1 MAARP
6 RSREPDPETRSA
18 SATDSGRRAG
28 GGPGADLRAVALG
41 ATAWLSTGLAVAG
54 DPRLVVLVVAA
65 AASAALV
72 AWWRHD
78 WLIASL
84 AVVAAVCAVAG
95 GARTAMIQS
104 GPLAELAAQ
113 SATAEV
119 ELRVGGDG
127 RLWPPAGHRSGLW
140 IGSAVLVRLDARGES
155 WGSGAP
161 VRVVAT
167 GDVAGAWASVAQGAV
182 VRATVR
188 IGEPEAGSAAFAELR
203 AREPPV
209 PVAGPDAVSAAVGAL
224 RGGLVAATAGLPP
237 DARAL
242 VPALVVGDTQGVSA
256 DLQEAF
262 RTSGLLHLMAVSG
275 ANLVLI
281 LGFLR
286 AIAVTAGVRGRWLTG
301 VLVAG
306 VAGFV
311 ALCLGEPSVVRAAA
325 MGLVGLAAVGH
336 AGRGRHGLRFL
347 GAAVLAV
354 VLIEPPMALS
364 IGFALS
370 VVATF
375 GLLCWAGTW
384 ADHLARWLPRWCA
397 EALAV
402 PLAAQVATQ
411 PIVVALS
418 GQVSVV
424 SVLANLIAGP
434 LVGPATVL
442 GLVATL
448 LAPIALPLAALVAW
462 PAGLCAQAI
471 AWVGQLA
478 ASLPGAALPWPATTA
493 AVAVVTLA
501 SAVMVVLAPAVLGRP
516 LVCLGLTAALVVALL
531 RTPAPPGWPPRAWSV
546 ASCDVGQGDATVFAA
561 GPGHAV
567 VIDTGPDP
575 GLLTR
580 CLRQLGVRSVPMLV
594 LTHLHADHAGGVEAL
609 ARTPV
614 GLVVTSAVRT
624 PADADARVSR
634 ALPGAPRVIAEPG
647 MAWQAGGVR
656 IEVLAAPP
664 LTGERIQ
671 GEGESSA
678 ENDAS
683 LLLRAEVGDL
693 SVLLAGDAE
702 EAAQTAHARLGAAL
716 DVDVLLVPHHGS
728 GRHDPAFIAAT
739 TPAVA
744 LVSVGA
750 DNGYGHP
757 SAKTMRSVAATGA
770 RVARTDENG
779 AIAVARA
786 ADGALALSMAR

>member
-1 MAARP
+1 M
-6 RSREPDPETRSA
+6 
-18 SATDSGRRAG
+18 G
-28 GGPGADLRAVALG
+28 GADLRAVALG

-54 DPRLVVLVVAA
+54 DPRLLVLVAAA
-65 AASAALV
+65 AASAVLV
-72 AWWRHD
+72 AWWRHS

-84 AVVAAVCAVAG
+84 AVVAAVCALVG
-95 GARTAMIQS
+95 GARTAVIRS
-104 GPLAELAAQ
+104 GPLAELTAQ
-113 SATAEV
+113 AATAEV
-119 ELRVGGDG
+119 VLRVGGDG
-127 RLWPPAGHRSGLW
+127 RLWPPEGHRSGLW
-140 IGSAVLVRLDARGES
+140 IGSAVLIRLDARGDS

-167 GDVAGAWASVAQGAV
+167 GDVAGAWALVPQGTV

-188 IGEPEAGSAAFAELR
+188 LGEPEAGSAAFAELR
-203 AREPPV
+203 AREPPAQ
-209 PVAGPDAVSAAVGAL
+209 VAAPDAPSAVVGAL
-224 RGGLVAATAGLPP
+224 RGGLVAASATLPP

-242 VPALVVGDTQGVSA
+242 LPALVVGDTQGVSA
-256 DLQEAF
+256 DLQDVF
-262 RTSGLLHLMAVSG
+262 RLSGLLHLMAVSG

-286 AIAVTAGVRGRWLTG
+286 ATAATLGVRGGWLTG

-325 MGLVGLAAVGH
+325 MGLVGLAAVGR

-347 GAAVLAV
+347 GVAVLAV

-364 IGFALS
+364 VGFALS
-370 VVATF
+370 VAATS
-375 GLLCWAGTW
+375 GLLCWAGSW
-384 ADHLARWLPRWCA
+384 ADRLARWMPRWCA

-402 PLAAQVATQ
+402 PLAAQIATQ

-424 SVLANLIAGP
+424 SVLANLVAGP

-448 LAPIALPLAALVAW
+448 LAPVALPLAVLVAW

-471 AWVGQLA
+471 AWVGHAA
-478 ASLPGAALPWPATTA
+478 ASLPGAALPWPATPA
-493 AVAVVTLA
+493 AVVVAVLA
-501 SAVMVVLAPAVLGRP
+501 SAVMAVLAPVVLGRP
-516 LVCLGLTAALVVALL
+516 LLCLGLAAGLFVALL
-531 RTPAPPGWPPRAWSV
+531 RTPSPPGWPPRAWAV
-546 ASCDVGQGDATVFAA
+546 ASCDVGQGDATVLAA
-561 GPGHAV
+561 GPGQGV
-567 VIDTGPDP
+567 VIDTGPEP
-575 GLLTR
+575 ALLTR
-580 CLRQLGVRSVPMLV
+580 CLRQLGVTSVPLVV

-609 ARTPV
+609 ERTPV
-614 GLVVTSAVRT
+614 GLAVTSAVRT
-624 PADADARVSR
+624 PTDADARVNR
-634 ALPGAPRVIAEPG
+634 AMAGAHRVIAEPG

-656 IEVLAAPP
+656 IEVLAAPR
-664 LTGERIQ
+664 LTGERIP

-683 LLLRAEVGDL
+683 LLLRADVGGL
-693 SVLLAGDAE
+693 SVLIAGDAE
-702 EAAQTAHARLGAAL
+702 EAAQASHARLGAAI
-716 DVDVLLVPHHGS
+716 DVDVLVVPHHGS
-728 GRHDPAFIAAT
+728 GRHDPTFIAAT
-739 TPAVA
+739 TPVVA

-757 SAKTMRSVAATGA
+757 SAKTMRTVAATGA

-786 ADGALALSMAR
+786 PDGGLVVTMTR

>member
-1 MAARP
+1 MADHASSSALATGPVAGP
-6 RSREPDPETRSA
+6 RSRADT
-18 SATDSGRRAG
+18 
-28 GGPGADLRAVALG
+28 GADLRAVALG
-41 ATAWLSTGLAVAG
+41 ATAWLSTALAVAG
-54 DPRLVVLVVAA
+54 EPNLLVLVVAA
-65 AASAALV
+65 SASAALA
-72 AWWRHD
+72 AWWRQS
-78 WLIASL
+78 WLIGSL
-84 AVVAAVCAVAG
+84 AVVAAVCACAG
-95 GARTAMIQS
+95 GARTAMIRS
-104 GPLAELAAQ
+104 GPLAELAGQ

-119 ELRVGGDG
+119 ELRMGGDG
-127 RLWPPAGHRSGLW
+127 RLWPPEGHRSGLW
-140 IGSAVLVRLDARGES
+140 VGSAVLVRLDARGES

-161 VRVVAT
+161 VRVAAT
-167 GDVAGAWASVAQGAV
+167 GAVAGAWASVAQGSS

-188 IGEPEAGSAAFAELR
+188 VGVPEAGSAAFAELR

-209 PVAGPDAVSAAVGAL
+209 MVAEPDAVSAVVGAL
-224 RGGLVAATAGLPP
+224 RGGLVTVSSGLPP

-256 DLQEAF
+256 DLQEVF
-262 RTSGLLHLMAVSG
+262 RVSGLLHLMAVSG

-286 AIAVTAGVRGRWLTG
+286 AVAVLLGVRGRWLTG

-325 MGLVGLAAVGH
+325 MGLVGLAAVGQV
-336 AGRGRHGLRFL
+336 GRGRHGLRFL
-347 GAAVLAV
+347 GVAVLAV

-364 IGFALS
+364 VGFALS
-370 VVATF
+370 VTATF
-375 GLLCWAGTW
+375 GLLCWAGAW
-384 ADHLARWLPRWCA
+384 ADRLARWLPRWCA

-411 PIVVALS
+411 PLVVALS

-424 SVLANLIAGP
+424 SVLANMVAGP

-448 LAPIALPLAALVAW
+448 LAPVAPPVAAFAVW

-471 AWVGQLA
+471 AWVGHLA
-478 ASLPGAALPWPATTA
+478 ASLPGAAMPWPATA
-493 AVAVVTLA
+493 VAVAVVVLA
-501 SAVMVVLAPAVLGRP
+501 SAAMVLLAPAVLGRP
-516 LVCLGLTAALVVALL
+516 LWCLGLAAALVVALL
-531 RTPAPPGWPPRAWSV
+531 RTPSPPGWPPGEWAV
-546 ASCDVGQGDATVFAA
+546 ASCDVGQGDATVLAA
-561 GPGHAV
+561 GGGHAV

-575 GLLTR
+575 ALLTR
-580 CLRQLGVRSVPMLV
+580 CLRQLGIASVPMLV
-594 LTHLHADHAGGVEAL
+594 LTHLHHDHAGGVEAL
-609 ARTPV
+609 ASVPV

-624 PADADARVSR
+624 PADADARVDR
-634 ALPGAPRVIAEPG
+634 TLPGARRVIAEPG
-647 MAWQAGGVR
+647 MTWQAGGVR
-656 IEVLAAPP
+656 IEVLAAPS
-664 LTGERIQ
+664 LAGERIQ

-683 LLLRAEVGDL
+683 LLLRADVGGL

-702 EAAQTAHARLGAAL
+702 EATQAAHARLGAAIDIDL
-716 DVDVLLVPHHGS
+716 LLVPHHGS

-739 TPAVA
+739 TPRVA

-786 ADGALALSMAR
+786 PDGALVLSTAR